1 MIIVTL
7 NWFIQTAEGDET
19 IIIQLDQPT
28 GGAEVI
34 EGVGSRVTVQI
45 DANDNGGGIISFA
58 IDSLSSVIEEDRTN
72 PIRIIRKVG
81 SAGQALVTW
90 VLTGYRVEEEFTST
104 NGTALFEDGLAYTF
118 IYLLP
123 RNDTL
128 AETPQVYTLSIT
140 GVTSVDIAQTG
151 GAILDP
157 EPSLLS
163 AVITLAESDMPH
175 GVVELTSNQTVY
187 TQREGAVSTI
197 LLSRKFGVIGDIRLY
212 YVSEVGNLTAL
223 SEEVG
228 PGQRA
233 LASQS
238 DLTPGIQSIIIPEN
252 VTSLVLPLTV
262 IADNVPE
269 FAEVFILRLVSVE
282 LTDPPDVDPTALK
295 PPTIGE
301 SSRAEIYVPQ
311 NDGPQGILQFSFGR
325 LEVQEDAGVLNIS
338 LSRVGGSYGPASCR
352 VELTGVPSNLPI
364 ATRDTDYVFQSV
376 TFSWSDGELGS
387 RVFELEIQ
395 DDTDPESR
403 EAIYLGVTEEL
414 PSGVVRGENDTL
426 TVVILGSDL
435 GRGVFSIDP
444 TFPEV
449 SIVLEG
455 TVLMIP
461 VQRSFSSLG
470 EVMLQHRVLPTTL
483 PADLSPAFGQSLFQD
498 GQTDGYITLQVVAD
512 GISELVEQFV
522 VEILPPISPE
532 GTLLGDRT
540 NVSVHVSESDNPY
553 GRFQVY
559 LLRPDGQMSLGKGLV
574 EEDAGLIQIVVE
586 RQDGHNSAV
595 SVDWELSP
603 VSAASNSGG
612 QEYTLS
618 TTQRLSTS
626 SEWASFYGNEG
637 GNEYAV
643 SVNGD
648 TSLLYSWRGVYE
660 LVQTFSV
667 TSVCSMS
674 MEIFLR
680 WFICIN
686 VGNILVQLFMEQHR
700 LSGGIFLYFLYT
712 PIPIQLYLSLL
723 HSYTVHLSS

>member
-1 MIIVTL
+1 M
-7 NWFIQTAEGDET
+7 DE
-19 IIIQLDQPT
+19 PT
-28 GGAEVI
+28 GGAEII

-90 VLTGYRVEEEFTST
+90 VLTGYRVEQEFTST

-118 IYLLP
+118 IYLSP

-128 AETPQVYTLSIT
+128 AETPQVYTLGIT

-157 EPSLLS
+157 DPSLLT

-175 GVVELTSNQTVY
+175 GVVELTSSQTVY
-187 TQREGAVSTI
+187 TQGEGDTSTI
-197 LLSRKFGVIGDIRLY
+197 LVSRKFGVVGDIRLSF
-212 YVSEVGNLTAL
+212 VSEVGNLTAL
-223 SEEVG
+223 NEEVG

-238 DLTPGIQSIIIPEN
+238 DLTPGIQSVTIPEN
-252 VTSLVLPLTV
+252 VTSLVLPLIV
-262 IADNVPE
+262 IADDVPE
-269 FAEVFILRLVSVE
+269 FAEVFILRLVGVE
-282 LTDPPDVDPTALK
+282 LLDPPDVDPTALK
-295 PPTIGE
+295 PPTLGDNL
-301 SSRAEIYVPQ
+301 RAEIFVPQ
-311 NDGPQGILQFSFGR
+311 NDGPQGTLQFSLGR
-325 LEVQEDAGVLNIS
+325 LEVEEDTGVLNIS
-338 LSRVGGSYGPASCR
+338 FSRVGGSYGPASCR

-364 ATRDTDYVFQSV
+364 ATRDTDYVFKSV
-376 TFSWSDGELGS
+376 SFSWSDGELGS
-387 RVFELEIQ
+387 RVFELEVL

-403 EAIYLGVTEEL
+403 EAIYLGLTSEL
-414 PSGVVRGENDTL
+414 PSGVIRGENATL

-444 TFPEV
+444 SFPEV

-470 EVMLQHRVLPTTL
+470 EVMLQYRVLPTVL
-483 PADLSPAFGQSLFQD
+483 PADLSPALGQSLFQD
-498 GQTDGYITLQVVAD
+498 GQTDGYVTLQVVAD
-512 GISELVEQFV
+512 GVAELVEQFV
-522 VEILPPISPE
+522 VEILPPVSPE

-559 LLRPDGQMSLGKGLV
+559 LLRPDGQMSLGRGLV
-574 EEDAGLIQIVVE
+574 EEDADLIQIVIARE
-586 RQDGHNSAV
+586 DGLNQAV

-603 VSAASNSGG
+603 VSAASNSAG

-626 SEWASFYGNEG
+626 SDWLSFYGNEAG
-637 GNEYAV
+637 TEFAI
-643 SVNGD
+643 SVDGHI
-648 TSLLYSWRGVYE
+648 SLLYSWRGVYE

-667 TSVCSMS
+667 TSVCDM
-674 MEIFLR
+674 
-680 WFICIN
+680 
-686 VGNILVQLFMEQHR
+686 NI
-700 LSGGIFLYFLYT
+700 
-712 PIPIQLYLSLL
+712 
-723 HSYTVHLSS
+723 